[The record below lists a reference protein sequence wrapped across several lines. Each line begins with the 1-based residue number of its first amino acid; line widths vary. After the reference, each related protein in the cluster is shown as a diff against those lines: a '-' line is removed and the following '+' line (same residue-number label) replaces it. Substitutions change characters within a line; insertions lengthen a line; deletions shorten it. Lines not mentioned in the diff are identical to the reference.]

1 MLEKLPEHPN
11 ICKYYETFCD
21 EKENIIYLVMELI
34 EEGSLQTWLNNNEAS
49 SRNEDQIV
57 GYFMQMVV
65 VVLFLFENKI
75 VHRDLKPDNFLKQGD
90 NILLIDFGLSKE
102 SQQSII

>member
-1 MLEKLPEHPN
+1 
-11 ICKYYETFCD
+11 
-21 EKENIIYLVMELI
+21 
-34 EEGSLQTWLNNNEAS
+34 
-49 SRNEDQIV
+49 
-57 GYFMQMVV
+57 MQMVV